1 MDIFEL
7 LLRMFFDKDTDK
19 DTKRDE
25 AEIWATLH
33 RHLQSILTGDFA
45 TYAETSTED
54 LSVYEMFLPHRL
66 DGLDLHRFFMIEHR
80 SAGTG
85 EGNQRYDLL
94 EPRLRRYGDTAVVSY
109 TFLLTVVTPGG
120 DPASVPQRNSSPGP
134 PGRSVAGRPR
144 PQVARRLVSGNGIN
158 ATKPWGESGSSG
170 TRSPKGGCS

>member
-7 LLRMFFDKDTDK
+7 LLRPFTMFFDKDTDK

-66 DGLDLHRFFMIEHR
+66 DGLDLHRFFMIEHC

-109 TFLLTVVTPGG
+109 TFLLTVVTPEGIRHRYHNETRVLVRRDG
-120 DPASVPQRNSSPGP
+120 RWQVIHVHKSPAAPSQKTG
-134 PGRSVAGRPR
+134 
-144 PQVARRLVSGNGIN
+144 
-158 ATKPWGESGSSG
+158 
-170 TRSPKGGCS
+170 